1 MKQAS
6 LSTDVEAKQKQVN
19 NLRTEAHSCTTDAGT
34 KDRNDFDE
42 EGVPL
47 FGSLCSSRRRVGA
60 ALPPAPTP
68 TVALLGGGSSFHP
81 PIRPY
86 LVDLR
91 TRLEQVEGS
100 VISFGGPNRR
110 L

>member
-47 FGSLCSSRRRVGA
+47 FGSFDPKLSDLALSRLKEA
-60 ALPPAPTP
+60 
-68 TVALLGGGSSFHP
+68 
-81 PIRPY
+81 
-86 LVDLR
+86 
-91 TRLEQVEGS
+91 
-100 VISFGGPNRR
+100 
-110 L
+110 